1 MICNLKDDRMCHS
14 MTHTCDHYIPLL
26 VDMALILQID
36 GKQFTIPPEGYT
48 RSNVNGHKC
57 EVLISYGVGEFR
69 LGLPFLKS
77 YVSSFSY
84 GEDMA
89 ITFGVSTAAV
99 NGTKITDA
107 GLFEIMYL
115 TLPAYTITIPILSVL
130 IVAFYCV
137 FKCVCQKA

>member
-1 MICNLKDDRMCHS
+1 M
-14 MTHTCDHYIPLL
+14 
-26 VDMALILQID
+26 
-36 GKQFTIPPEGYT
+36 
-48 RSNVNGHKC
+48 
-57 EVLISYGVGEFR
+57 
-69 LGLPFLKS
+69 
-77 YVSSFSY
+77 SSFSY

-115 TLPAYTITIPILSVL
+115 TLPDITITIPVLSVL

-137 FKCVCQKA
+137 FKCVCQKTKRENGHNMSQKVKRGNGHDIE